1 MGRLC
6 FSFERG
12 RYHCGL
18 CNSVDS
24 DEDDEEALLAV
35 LLEEQSFT
43 A

>member
-6 FSFERG
+6 FSFEKG

-18 CNSVDS
+18 CNSIDN
-24 DEDDEEALLAV
+24 EEGDEEALLAV
-35 LLEEQSFT
+35 LLEEQGFS